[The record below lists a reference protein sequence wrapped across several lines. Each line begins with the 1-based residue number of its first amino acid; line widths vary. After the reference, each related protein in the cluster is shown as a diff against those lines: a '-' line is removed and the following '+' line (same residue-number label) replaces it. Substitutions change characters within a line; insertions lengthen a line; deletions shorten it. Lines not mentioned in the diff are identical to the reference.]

1 MFQEDIA
8 NLLPPSALS
17 LISYLLNS
25 PYLTTEIYTELLDAI
40 SVLSTNCW
48 TIYRNALTQMDQQ
61 EGEENST
68 ESPSFEEIWMP
79 VLRLTCDQCLRENES
94 LQMEALDLLEE
105 MMCDDNIHLL
115 STSEYNPLISQTI
128 LPTIRQILLH
138 TAGIDPTST
147 EKARVTRM
155 RENATLELLVEVMVA
170 ILQVRFE
177 SLLVMEGFTTLWTQI
192 LSILQF
198 VQTISIAEG
207 SLQEQNKK
215 AVIVLLKHAMDFG
228 LFKVGIDSVSID

>member
-25 PYLTTEIYTELLDAI
+25 PYLTIEIYTELLDAI
-40 SVLSTNCW
+40 SVLSSNCW
-48 TIYRNALTQMDQQ
+48 TIYRNALTQLEQH
-61 EGEENST
+61 EGEGNSA
-68 ESPSFEEIWMP
+68 EQPSLEEIWMP
-79 VLRLTCDQCLRENES
+79 VLRLVCDQCLRDNDD
-94 LQMEALDLLEE
+94 LQIEALDLLEE

-115 STSEYNPLISQTI
+115 SASEYNPLIAQTI
-128 LPTIRQILLH
+128 LPTLRQVLLR

-155 RENATLELLVEVMVA
+155 RENTTLELLVEVMVA

-177 SLLVMEGFTTLWTQI
+177 SLLIMEGFSTLWTQI

-207 SLQEQNKK
+207 KLQEQNKK

-228 LFKVGIDSVSID
+228 LFKVRFEEVI